1 MEDSTAWWVCF
12 VQFVARVESLI
23 LSYYPNKEIEFKP
36 SSTSVGEH
44 VSCRISWNPWF
55 LIFPH
60 TKESDWCL
68 PGLLERWNMTRSE
81 WYRYI
86 YIYTHICVCTID
98 LLCTQLKIGCR
109 CCFSFTDLRYR
120 SSARSRHIS
129 GRPPHCCFCG
139 HVSNQARNTS
149 SVWYVKSLGHVRGL
163 WRCGDSPK
171 SSKLANHVI
180 T

>member
-86 YIYTHICVCTID
+86 YIYI
-98 LLCTQLKIGCR
+98 
-109 CCFSFTDLRYR
+109 
-120 SSARSRHIS
+120 HIS
-129 GRPPHCCFCG
+129 VCVLLTYCVPLLLFLHRLEIQVFSKISPYLWKTSALLFLRACFQPG
-139 HVSNQARNTS
+139 QEHIL
-149 SVWYVKSLGHVRGL
+149 SVIREVVRTCSWPLKMWGL
-163 WRCGDSPK
+163 PQIIQTR
-171 SSKLANHVI
+171 
-180 T
+180 